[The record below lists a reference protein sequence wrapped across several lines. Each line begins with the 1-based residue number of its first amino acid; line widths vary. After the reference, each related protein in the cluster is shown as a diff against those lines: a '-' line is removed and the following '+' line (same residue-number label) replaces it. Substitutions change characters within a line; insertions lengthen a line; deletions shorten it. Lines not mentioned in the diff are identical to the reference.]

1 VTSKPFP
8 PKMDKLLEHPL
19 AIALIEVFGRK
30 EVKRSLSWS
39 LDRAKEKWSE
49 TGELPPEEEIISLAE
64 ADLASVLKPP
74 LSRVV
79 NGTGVVIH
87 TNLGR
92 APLSKETFLRA
103 AEVLSRYVDVE
114 WERDSGERGYR
125 DAKIEALARRLLDTD
140 MSVIVVNNCA
150 AALLLV
156 LAAMSCG
163 KEVIVSRGEL
173 VEIGGRFRIPEIL
186 SASGALLREVGT
198 TNRTSAADY
207 AEAVSPSTG
216 LILKVHHSN
225 FRMVGFTQEAEIVDL
240 IALGQDKSVP
250 VVYDFGSGLLAGDAA
265 IPGEPTLQGILKTG
279 PDIVCFSGDKL
290 MGGCQAGFILAKKEF
305 AETLR
310 KTPLLR
316 ALRVDKTV
324 YHIIG
329 ETLLNHLKKR
339 FDEIPAL
346 RILGEKEETLRKRA
360 QRLRRRIESACPGKF
375 DIKVVSSEGKV
386 GGGSYPT
393 SSLPSP
399 SLRIVPAGSS
409 PDKLEKHLRTAGDPP
424 ILAVVQDDAVLI
436 HMRTL
441 FDDDAGVIIDR
452 LKNFT
457 GGKR

>member
-1 VTSKPFP
+1 MTSKPYP

-19 AIALIEVFGRK
+19 SIALIEIFGRK
-30 EVKRSLSWS
+30 EVKKTLSWS

-64 ADLASVLKPP
+64 AELASIIKPP

-92 APLSKETFLRA
+92 APLSKDILLRA

-114 WERDSGERGYR
+114 WEKESGERGYR
-125 DAKIEALARRLLDTD
+125 DANIEALVRRLFDTE
-140 MSVIVVNNCA
+140 MSVVVVNNCA

-156 LAAMSCG
+156 LSALAFG
-163 KEVIVSRGEL
+163 KEVVVSRGEL

-186 SASGALLREVGT
+186 SASGAKLREIGT
-198 TNRTSAADY
+198 TNRTSASDY
-207 AEAVSPSTG
+207 SEAVGPSTG
-216 LILKVHHSN
+216 VILKVHHSN
-225 FRMVGFTQEAEIVDL
+225 FRMVGFTQEADIRDL
-240 IALGQDKSVP
+240 IALGRDKGIP
-250 VVYDFGSGLLAGDAA
+250 VAYDFGSGLLSDDTAV
-265 IPGEPTLQGILKTG
+265 PGEPTLRGILKMD

-290 MGGCQAGFILAKKEF
+290 MGGCQAGFIVARTEF
-305 AETLR
+305 AETFR
-310 KTPLLR
+310 KAPLLR

-360 QRLRRRIESACPGKF
+360 QRLKRKIEGACPGKF

-399 SLRIVPAGSS
+399 SVRVVPVGSS
-409 PDKLEKHLRTAGDPP
+409 PNKLEKHLRTAGDPP

>member
-1 VTSKPFP
+1 MTSKPFP

-225 FRMVGFTQEAEIVDL
+225 FRMVGFTQETEIVDL
-240 IALGQDKSVP
+240 IALGQD
-250 VVYDFGSGLLAGDAA
+250 
-265 IPGEPTLQGILKTG
+265 
-279 PDIVCFSGDKL
+279 
-290 MGGCQAGFILAKKEF
+290 
-305 AETLR
+305 
-310 KTPLLR
+310 
-316 ALRVDKTV
+316 
-324 YHIIG
+324 
-329 ETLLNHLKKR
+329 
-339 FDEIPAL
+339 
-346 RILGEKEETLRKRA
+346 
-360 QRLRRRIESACPGKF
+360 
-375 DIKVVSSEGKV
+375 
-386 GGGSYPT
+386 
-393 SSLPSP
+393 
-399 SLRIVPAGSS
+399 
-409 PDKLEKHLRTAGDPP
+409 
-424 ILAVVQDDAVLI
+424 
-436 HMRTL
+436 
-441 FDDDAGVIIDR
+441 
-452 LKNFT
+452 
-457 GGKR
+457 